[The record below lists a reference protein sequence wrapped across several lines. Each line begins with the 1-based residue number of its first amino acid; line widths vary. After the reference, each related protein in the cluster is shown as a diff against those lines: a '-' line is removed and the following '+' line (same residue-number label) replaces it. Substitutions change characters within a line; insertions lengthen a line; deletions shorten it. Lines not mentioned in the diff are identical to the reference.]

1 MYTCTSKNA
10 DGLEPLL
17 AYFDSTYCSS
27 THRRVRRPADDEQYV
42 VILRR
47 SPPLFTPAMWNVH
60 QVTPDGEQRTNNL
73 CGAWNCRNEH
83 LCGVCHPSV
92 WKLLHWLKADSAQVS
107 TTLFNASR
115 GELPRRRVKRVY
127 VKLQARLYQLCVDRS
142 EGTKTVEEFLPRCW
156 SEHSQVNE

>member
-1 MYTCTSKNA
+1 MEARPSASLSRVQSHHHHHKINRIGV
-10 DGLEPLL
+10 DEGWS
-17 AYFDSTYCSS
+17 STY
-27 THRRVRRPADDEQYV
+27 RRVRRPADDEQYV

-92 WKLLHWLKADSAQVS
+92 WKLLHWLKADSVQC
-107 TTLFNASR
+107 FSR
-115 GELPRRRVKRVY
+115 
-127 VKLQARLYQLCVDRS
+127 
-142 EGTKTVEEFLPRCW
+142 
-156 SEHSQVNE
+156 